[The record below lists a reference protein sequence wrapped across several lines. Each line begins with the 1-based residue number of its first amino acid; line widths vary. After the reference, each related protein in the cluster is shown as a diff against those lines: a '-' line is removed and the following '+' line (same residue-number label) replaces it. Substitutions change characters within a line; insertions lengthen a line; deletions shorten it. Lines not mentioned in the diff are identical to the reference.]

1 MERYSASSSKY
12 RAIPSVP
19 VKERPRKGASWG
31 RPCSWIRGVGWMV
44 NVDRRVDMYVG
55 DVGGEVRAWRR
66 DWIGVRRVVRGVIFE
81 KFYGL

>member
-1 MERYSASSSKY
+1 M
-12 RAIPSVP
+12 
-19 VKERPRKGASWG
+19 
-31 RPCSWIRGVGWMV
+31 